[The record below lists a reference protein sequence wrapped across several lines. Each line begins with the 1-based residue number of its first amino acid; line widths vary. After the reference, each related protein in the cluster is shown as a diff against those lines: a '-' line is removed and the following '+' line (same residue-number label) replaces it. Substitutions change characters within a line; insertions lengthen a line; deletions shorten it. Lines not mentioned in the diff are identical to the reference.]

1 MRDMIMGER
10 IVCGKSKFGRLTHES
25 VSMITVGKYNRVST
39 PRVLMLDNSPCNV
52 DSGFHP
58 CWNKDGGLLVP
69 A

>member
-1 MRDMIMGER
+1 MPDTKMRDMIMG
-10 IVCGKSKFGRLTHES
+10 KSKFGMLTRES
-25 VSMITVGKYNRVST
+25 VSIITVNKYNRSST